1 MSREM
6 LEAAKS
12 AVRRMDLEER
22 VHLLLEGTEHL
33 SQEQVDRILGSLMD
47 QLTDGEKNEF
57 AEWLYA
63 GHLRALEFD
72 EVAETN
78 RDLILELLF
87 HLRETQG
94 AGLRPWQAYDRLPPH
109 LQAYMSKTVMDCTRW
124 EWYRTMATT
133 WWVLHA
139 PKWLPRMLRNPTRWL
154 NWSRRQR
161 RALER
166 MKEMDRGVYEEDTND

>member
-6 LEAAKS
+6 LDAAKS

-22 VHLLLEGTEHL
+22 VHLFLEGTEHL
-33 SQEQVDRILGSLMD
+33 GQEQVDRVLGSLMD
-47 QLTDGEKNEF
+47 QLAEGEKKEF

-63 GHLRALEFD
+63 GHLRALEID

-78 RDLILELLF
+78 RDLSLELRS
-87 HLRETQG
+87 HLQETQDV
-94 AGLRPWQAYDRLPPH
+94 GLRPWQAYACLPPH

-124 EWYRTMATT
+124 EWYRTVANA
-133 WWVLHA
+133 WWVSHA
-139 PKWLPRMLRNPTRWL
+139 PRWLPRKLRNPTRWL

-166 MKEMDRGVYEEDTND
+166 MKDMDRGVFEEYPHD